1 MKRREDG
8 EIKKGGRR
16 GEKMSEIQPADGAT
30 LPSYGGTDRRG
41 QMIITAVQHLV
52 KNYFLLASG

>member
-1 MKRREDG
+1 ME

-16 GEKMSEIQPADGAT
+16 GEKMSELQPADGAT

-41 QMIITAVQHLV
+41 QIITAVQNLV
-52 KNYFLLASG
+52 KNYFLLTSG